1 MYMSSQQIGTGVA
14 IGLGTLFTFGI
25 IYSVMSGDDKH
36 RRTSPHHHQ
45 SQHTSRDSQHTS
57 RDSDSYDIPNPM
69 PIKGRLSDV
78 DGGRR
83 KRKTKRRK
91 N

>member
-1 MYMSSQQIGTGVA
+1 MSVQQIGAGVA

-25 IYSVMSGDDKH
+25 IYSVMTGEDKH
-36 RRTSPHHHQ
+36 RRTSPHQRQRRHTSSD
-45 SQHTSRDSQHTS
+45 SQDTSRDSET
-57 RDSDSYDIPNPM
+57 YDIPNPM
-69 PIKGRLSDV
+69 PINGRLSDV

-83 KRKTKRRK
+83 KRKTNRRK

>member
-1 MYMSSQQIGTGVA
+1 MTSQQIDTGVA
-14 IGLGTLFTFGI
+14 IGLGAVVTFAI
-25 IYSVMSGDDKH
+25 IYSFMSGSGKDKH
-36 RRTSPHHHQ
+36 RRTSPYHHQ
-45 SQHTSRDSQHTS
+45 NQDTSRDSEDTS
-57 RDSDSYDIPNPM
+57 RDSETYDIPNPM